1 MNEKVTEKWFEENG
15 WTPSIFYLNN
25 TIDGRG
31 RVTTERII
39 TYMLNNGST
48 TLKGYS
54 QARWDHTIRVTRDK
68 RGKVVG
74 ASNWYSLSV
83 SGKGFHIENRIAY
96 RRFSIEQVESALK
109 IVGLK

>member
-74 ASNWYSLSV
+74 EVTGIVFRYPERDFILKI
-83 SGKGFHIENRIAY
+83 GLRIAGLVSS
-96 RRFSIEQVESALK
+96 RWSLLLK
-109 IVGLK
+109 